1 MSRADQSALIL
12 IIVMGAVTLATR
24 LLPYLVFGTKDTIPP
39 LIVYLGRI
47 IPYAAMG
54 MLIIYSL
61 KEVSISEAPYGIPE
75 VLSVAAVAISYVWK
89 RSTIFSVL
97 AGTILYMVLVQMVF

>member
-1 MSRADQSALIL
+1 MSGFDTNALIL
-12 IIVMGAVTLATR
+12 IAVMGAVTMAAR
-24 LLPYLVFGTKDTIPP
+24 LLPYFIFGTRETIPP
-39 LIVYLGRI
+39 LVIYLGKI

-54 MLIIYSL
+54 MLIVYSL
-61 KEVSISEAPYGIPE
+61 KDVSISEAPHGIPE
-75 VLSVAAVAISYVWK
+75 AISVAAVAISYVWK